1 MCIDKYIYFVI
12 FSLDTRFCSETL
24 RIPQPFAICCEWNLW
39 MAQNTFTNKPKE
51 TRQGNI
57 LSEFSNDDISHFAIY
72 YGPNGLQTLAF
83 KVSIDVALVLLIP
96 RIWTN

>member
-1 MCIDKYIYFVI
+1 MYKQIHLLCYF
-12 FSLDTRFCSETL
+12 FAGH
-24 RIPQPFAICCEWNLW
+24 PFLCRDPSNSSAICNLLRMESL
-39 MAQNTFTNKPKE
+39 MAQNTFTNKSKE

-57 LSEFSNDDISHFAIY
+57 LLEFSNDDISHFAIY
-72 YGPNGLQTLAF
+72 YGPDGLQTLAF

>member
-1 MCIDKYIYFVI
+1 MFLQIHLLCYF
-12 FSLDTRFCSETL
+12 FTGHPFL
-24 RIPQPFAICCEWNLW
+24 RRDPSNSSAFAICCEWNLW

-51 TRQGNI
+51 TKQGNI

>member
-1 MCIDKYIYFVI
+1 
-12 FSLDTRFCSETL
+12 
-24 RIPQPFAICCEWNLW
+24 
-39 MAQNTFTNKPKE
+39 MAQNTFTNKSKE

-57 LSEFSNDDISHFAIY
+57 LLEFSNDDISHFAIY
-72 YGPNGLQTLAF
+72 YGPDGLQTLAF